1 MNTLNLNKFDFDLPD
16 ELIAHYPKEK
26 RDSSKLLHFSQK
38 DKSITDLS
46 FNDISNLLPP
56 NSVIVLNNTKV
67 IKARVLTKRKTG
79 ALIECFF
86 TKKIEKNHW
95 QVLLKNSKRIQIG
108 ESLAVDN
115 NHTIKVLSKIEK
127 EATIKIEGPLSD
139 FQFLDKYGETPLPP
153 YIKKNNQTNHQD
165 RYQSIF
171 ASEPGAV
178 AAPTASLHFTD
189 SVFAQLRQKN
199 IEIIYITLHIGLGTF
214 KPITSE
220 SIIDHKMH
228 KEIYKISN
236 NSANLLNKAKKDNK
250 PIIAIGT
257 TAARCLESNIQN
269 GLFSATESST
279 ELFIYPGYIFKA
291 ISGLLT
297 NFHLP
302 KSSLFIL
309 ISSLIGL
316 ENTKKAYEHAIKQ
329 KYRFFSYGDAM
340 LIT

>member
-1 MNTLNLNKFDFDLPD
+1 MKKKQQL
-16 ELIAHYPKEK
+16 
-26 RDSSKLLHFSQK
+26 KL
-38 DKSITDLS
+38 
-46 FNDISNLLPP
+46 
-56 NSVIVLNNTKV
+56 
-67 IKARVLTKRKTG
+67 R
-79 ALIECFF
+79 ALF
-86 TKKIEKNHW
+86 
-95 QVLLKNSKRIQIG
+95 
-108 ESLAVDN
+108 
-115 NHTIKVLSKIEK
+115 
-127 EATIKIEGPLSD
+127 SD
-139 FQFLDKYGETPLPP
+139 FQFLDRYGETPLPP
-153 YIKKNNQTNHQD
+153 YIKKNNETNHQD
-165 RYQSIF
+165 RYQSVF

-189 SVFAQLRQKN
+189 NIFAQLRQKN

-214 KPITSE
+214 NPITSE
-220 SIIDHKMH
+220 NIIDHKMH
-228 KEIYKISN
+228 KEIYKISK
-236 NSANLLNKAKKDNK
+236 NSANLLNRAKKNNK

-279 ELFIYPGYIFKA
+279 ELFIYPGYTFKA

-302 KSSLFIL
+302 KSSLLIL

-316 ENTKKAYEHAIKQ
+316 ENTKKVYEHAIKQ